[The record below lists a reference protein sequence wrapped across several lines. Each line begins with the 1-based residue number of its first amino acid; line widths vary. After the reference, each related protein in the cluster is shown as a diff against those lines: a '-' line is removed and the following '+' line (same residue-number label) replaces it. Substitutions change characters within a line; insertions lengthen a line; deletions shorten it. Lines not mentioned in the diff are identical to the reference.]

1 MTRRVRT
8 FLHDTAPLKCPDCAH
23 ETVVRVSSLLG
34 NTDTANLV
42 VSAPLLQHILAD
54 YRSRWTKKGVQC
66 AKCSLPKP
74 GAYWLLLHENDAH
87 GPWCLPCLR
96 AVVWQDIEDEKG
108 LTQDLSVLTLS
119 ASSLNYRIATNT
131 IVEELLPEVVK
142 PESLLF

>member
-1 MTRRVRT
+1 MTRRTRT
-8 FLHDTAPLKCPDCAH
+8 FLHDTLPLRCPDCAH
-23 ETVVRVSSLLG
+23 DTQVRVSSLLG
-34 NTDTANLV
+34 NIDTTNPV
-42 VSAPLLQHILAD
+42 VSPSLLRHILTD

-66 AKCSLPKP
+66 AKCDLPKP

-108 LTQDLSVLTLS
+108 LTQDLSVLMLAAS
-119 ASSLNYRIATNT
+119 AHNHRIANNVT
-131 IVEELLPEVVK
+131 EELLLPEVVK